1 MTTCAN
7 TDKTIVIVHM
17 VYARR
22 SSFIQVD
29 DVDSR
34 QKVCSKSTIVAT
46 EEPNS
51 HLQEME
57 VYRMKGYKGRLE
69 RN

>member
-1 MTTCAN
+1 
-7 TDKTIVIVHM
+7 M

-46 EEPNS
+46 EEPTS